1 MAESY
6 AVQPLQPVQLSSGG
20 ETRLGQI
27 TGRPGQVI
35 FAQQARQPEERVNS
49 ATMDMLLSM
58 GSQVLETAIA
68 KKESEQFLR
77 GAQRVAQGEAL
88 KDIIDEQPWYTQIFG
103 ESAEINGAKTIAQI
117 SQVDKY
123 TQSLYE
129 DMPRLQTMGQ
139 EAVGKEVNSKMLQF
153 LTGDAATDAVI
164 QQKMVEAGGPFYTA
178 HTKAHY
184 KYTQTTMQQQ
194 VAGMMTSS
202 ANTFQAASRQRL
214 EGTVSD
220 KDWAAMQSQAA
231 QSLLPLV
238 GQSADSYWS
247 AVEEAT
253 LNAMASGNHH
263 YSGVVFSS
271 GLLDNAP
278 VELKTK
284 LLDERIKYETR
295 TREREGF
302 LEFGAAVGQLKGQAR
317 AGVISPAQIAQQ
329 VDDMNEIFRA
339 RTGIEGDLFS
349 RKEFSTMLAGN
360 YASLYEKQEARLKE
374 SSKEQDKLKAQ
385 QELVNLVQAGA
396 GNIAI
401 WAGHKSEDF
410 HTTMYSGI
418 QVAMQGGED
427 WAAIPVD
434 NYNSGGGLVNKYLQN
449 DMQAGLRAAKL
460 EGHSGTAF
468 DTTYQMFKAMADK
481 PGGKAAALATLGEE
495 DGLRMMKY
503 DALVQRIAPEVA
515 YAAAFGEPV
524 ARGKKSSDKE
534 VWKKVEDFVADQ
546 QPGWVSQLFGDKP
559 MTDQSQRVLSN
570 QLGKNYDLLVANLG
584 LSDDAALSLAMDVT
598 RQEVDVLGSMSYIKG
613 AGRMPVAAL
622 IGADD
627 KAAGEFFTEA
637 VMRKARANGITGAL
651 PGEGGATGAARRE
664 FGGQPGVDQ
673 PSRRSFGD
681 EPDISVIRLPDSTD
695 PTTGLTIGKFVIT
708 MVDTSGK
715 TTMFEMDSQ
724 ELRKQYEASPKF
736 K

>member
-6 AVQPLQPVQLSSGG
+6 AVPAVQPVMLQTGGTGQL
-20 ETRLGQI
+20 
-27 TGRPGQVI
+27 GRIAGNVPQVV
-35 FAQQARQPEERVNS
+35 FTQQRQQPVDQVNS
-49 ATMDMLLSM
+49 ATTDMLMSL
-58 GSQVLETAIA
+58 GSSVLEKAVA
-68 KKESEQFLR
+68 KRESELFLQ

-129 DMPRLQTMGQ
+129 DMPRLQTLGQ

-231 QSLLPLV
+231 QSLLPLA
-238 GQSADSYWS
+238 GQSTDSYWS
-247 AVEEAT
+247 AVEEST
-253 LNAMASGNHH
+253 INAMASGNHH
-263 YSGVVFSS
+263 YAGVVFGS
-271 GLLDNAP
+271 GLLENAP

-284 LLDERIKYETR
+284 LLDERIKYEAR

-302 LEFGAAVGQLKGQAR
+302 LEFGAAIGQLKGQAR
-317 AGVISPAQIAQQ
+317 AGVISPAQLARE
-329 VDDMNEIFRA
+329 VDGMNEVFRA

-360 YASLYEKQEARLKE
+360 YASLYKKQEERLKV
-374 SSKEQDKLKAQ
+374 SSKVDAQLKTQ

-401 WAGHKSEDF
+401 WAGHKREEFD
-410 HTTMYSGI
+410 TTLYSGT
-418 QVAMQGGED
+418 QVAMQAGGD

-434 NYNSGGGLVNKYLQN
+434 NYNSGGGYVNKYLQN

-460 EGHSGTAF
+460 EGHSGQAF

-495 DGLRMMKY
+495 DGLRMLKY

-534 VWKKVEDFVADQ
+534 VWAKVEEFVADQ

-622 IGADD
+622 LGADD

-651 PGEGGATGAARRE
+651 PGEAGASGADRRE
-664 FGGQPGVDQ
+664 FGGQPGVDR
-673 PSRRSFGD
+673 PASRSFGD

-695 PTTGLTIGKFVIT
+695 PATGMTVGKFVIT
-708 MVDTSGK
+708 MVDTSGE

>member
-6 AVQPLQPVQLSSGG
+6 AVQPGQPVQLSAPGP
-20 ETRLGQI
+20 TRLGGGSGS
-27 TGRPGQVI
+27 TGQVI
-35 FAQQARQPEERVNS
+35 FSQQAQQPVERVNS
-49 ATMDMLLSM
+49 ATMDALMGM
-58 GSQVLETAIA
+58 GSKVLESAIA

-139 EAVGKEVNSKMLQF
+139 ESVGKEVNSKMLQF
-153 LTGDAATDAVI
+153 LTGDAATDAVV

-184 KYTQTTMQQQ
+184 KYTQTTMQAQ

-231 QSLLPLV
+231 QSLLPLA

-247 AVEEAT
+247 AVEEST
-253 LNAMASGNHH
+253 INAMASGNHH
-263 YSGVVFSS
+263 YAGVVFSS
-271 GLLDNAP
+271 GLLENAP

-302 LEFGAAVGQLKGQAR
+302 LEFGAAIGQLKGQAR

-329 VDDMNEIFRA
+329 VDGMNEVFRA

-360 YASLYEKQEARLKE
+360 YASLYKKHEKRMAAAG
-374 SSKEQDKLKAQ
+374 KEQDKIKLQ
-385 QELVNLVQAGA
+385 MELNQLAVLGA
-396 GNIAI
+396 GNKAK
-401 WAGHKSEDF
+401 WAGHNAEAFD
-410 HTTMYSGI
+410 TTVYSGI
-418 QVAMQGGED
+418 KVAQQGGGD

-434 NYNSGGGLVNKYLQN
+434 NFNSGGGYVNRYLQS

-460 EGHSGTAF
+460 EGHSGKAF

-495 DGLRMMKY
+495 DGMRMLKY
-503 DALVQRIAPEVA
+503 DALVQQIAPEVA

-534 VWKKVEDFVADQ
+534 VWAKVEAFVSDQ

-559 MTDQSQRVLSN
+559 VTEQSQRVLSN

-637 VMRKARANGITGAL
+637 VMKKAREHGITGAL
-651 PGEGGATGAARRE
+651 PGEGTASGTARRQ

-681 EPDISVIRLPDSTD
+681 EPDISVIRLPDQTDASTGM
-695 PTTGLTIGKFVIT
+695 PVGMFVIT
-708 MVDTSGK
+708 MVDTEGK
-715 TTMFEMDSQ
+715 TTMFRMDSQ

>member
-1 MAESY
+1 MAETY
-6 AVQPLQPVQLSSGG
+6 AVQPGQPVQLSAPGA
-20 ETRLGQI
+20 TRLGGMSGS
-27 TGRPGQVI
+27 TGQVL
-35 FAQQARQPEERVNS
+35 FSQQAQQPVERVNS
-49 ATMDMLLSM
+49 ATVDMLMGM
-58 GSQVLETAIA
+58 GSKVLESAIA

-88 KDIIDEQPWYTQIFG
+88 KDIINEQPWYTQIFG

-139 EAVGKEVNSKMLQF
+139 DAVGKEVNSKMLQF

-184 KYTQTTMQQQ
+184 KYTQTTMQSQ

-231 QSLLPLV
+231 QSLLPLA

-247 AVEEAT
+247 AVEEST
-253 LNAMASGNHH
+253 INAMASGNHH
-263 YSGVVFSS
+263 YAGVVFGS
-271 GLLDNAP
+271 GLLENAP

-302 LEFGAAVGQLKGQAR
+302 LEFGAAIGQLKGQAR

-329 VDDMNEIFRA
+329 VDGMNELFRA

-349 RKEFSTMLAGN
+349 RKEFSTMLSGN
-360 YASLYEKQEARLKE
+360 YASLYKKQEARMAAAGKE
-374 SSKEQDKLKAQ
+374 NDKLKLQ
-385 QELVNLVQAGA
+385 LELNQLAVLGA
-396 GNIAI
+396 GNKAK
-401 WAGHKSEDF
+401 WAGHNAEAFD
-410 HTTMYSGI
+410 TTVYSGI
-418 QVAMQGGED
+418 KVAQQGGGD
-427 WAAIPVD
+427 WAEIPVD
-434 NYNSGGGLVNKYLQN
+434 NFNNGGGYVNRYLQS
-449 DMQAGLRAAKL
+449 DLQAGLRAAKL
-460 EGHSGTAF
+460 EGHSGKAF

-495 DGLRMMKY
+495 DGLRMLKY

-534 VWKKVEDFVADQ
+534 VWAKVEDFVADQ
-546 QPGWVSQLFGDKP
+546 SPGWLGQMFGDKP
-559 MTDQSQRVLSN
+559 MSDQSQRVLSN

-622 IGADD
+622 IGAED

-637 VMRKARANGITGAL
+637 VMKKARAHGITGAL
-651 PGEGGATGAARRE
+651 PGEGGAAGADRRE

-673 PSRRSFGD
+673 PPSRSFGD

-695 PTTGLTIGKFVIT
+695 PGTGMPIGKFVIT
-708 MVDTSGK
+708 MVDTEGR
-715 TTMFEMDSQ
+715 TTMFEMNSQ
-724 ELRKQYEASPKF
+724 ELREQYEASPKF